1 MVKTRRNRSAGE
13 PFKCLSAEIIRGP
26 PRKKQKSEC
35 SDTSG
40 LVKNFGKNF
49 RLSGRKTQGDAI
61 RSLSNKITKPKEMF
75 NITEL
80 HRQLNG
86 NIEKSFVERVM
97 DEMYI
102 PSSGVC
108 LKDVAGNITGKQA
121 LREMVL
127 LPNIR
132 PDIFVGLRAPP
143 RGLLLYGPPGNGKTL
158 LARALANEAPNCQF
172 FNISA
177 SSLTSKWV
185 GEGEKT
191 VRALFEV
198 AKVVQPSIIFID
210 EVDSLLSTR
219 KETDDAV
226 WRLKT
231 EFLIALDGITHNPE
245 DRVTLIAATNI
256 PQRLDQAVLRRFQ
269 KRIMVP
275 MPSHDNRVELLT
287 NLLKNQPSLITPPQI
302 KQIATKTN
310 GFSGSDLTQL
320 AKDAAMA
327 PVREMTMQQIS
338 RVGSIRKLTCEDI
351 YQSMDRV
358 RPSTTAESIRELE
371 QWTRAYGELSPKNT

>member
-1 MVKTRRNRSAGE
+1 MMLSLPSPSAGPATKKRRTNSPAKKSVARPSAKVHTRRSPA
-13 PFKCLSAEIIRGP
+13 
-26 PRKKQKSEC
+26 
-35 SDTSG
+35 
-40 LVKNFGKNF
+40 
-49 RLSGRKTQGDAI
+49 GDAFTMN
-61 RSLSNKITKPKEMF
+61 NKPSQGQKKSKGPNKGHKYGV
-75 NITEL
+75 NINEIYS
-80 HRQLNG
+80 QLEG
-86 NIEKSFVERVM
+86 NIEKSFVERVIQ
-97 DEMYI
+97 DMYI
-102 PSSGVC
+102 SRSDTR
-108 LKDVAGNITGKQA
+108 LTDVAGNVTAKQA

-132 PDIFVGLRAPP
+132 PDLFVGLRAAP

-158 LARALANEAPNCQF
+158 LARALANEAPDCNF

-198 AKVVQPSIIFID
+198 AKVMQPSIIFID

-275 MPSHDNRVELLT
+275 LPTQANRVELLT
-287 NLLKNQPSLITPPQI
+287 NLMK
-302 KQIATKTN
+302 KQANKLSKSDIQAIAKQTAE
-310 GFSGSDLTQL
+310 FSGSDLTQL

-327 PVREMTMQQIS
+327 PLRDMSEAQIS
-338 RVGSIRKLTCEDI
+338 NTKGLRPLEYNDI
-351 YQSMDRV
+351 IKAFQRV
-358 RPSTTAESIRELE
+358 RPSTTKESIVELE
-371 QWTRAYGELSPKNT
+371 KWTKSYGELSSKNI

>member
-1 MVKTRRNRSAGE
+1 MYISR
-13 PFKCLSAEIIRGP
+13 
-26 PRKKQKSEC
+26 
-35 SDTSG
+35 SDT
-40 LVKNFGKNF
+40 
-49 RLSGRKTQGDAI
+49 RLS
-61 RSLSNKITKPKEMF
+61 
-75 NITEL
+75 
-80 HRQLNG
+80 
-86 NIEKSFVERVM
+86 
-97 DEMYI
+97 
-102 PSSGVC
+102 
-108 LKDVAGNITGKQA
+108 DVAGNETAKQA

-127 LPNIR
+127 LPNVR
-132 PDIFVGLRAPP
+132 PDLFVGLRTAP

-158 LARALANEAPNCQF
+158 LARALANEAPNCHF

-198 AKVVQPSIIFID
+198 AKVLQPAIIFID

-275 MPSHDNRVELLT
+275 MPTMESRVELLT
-287 NLLKNQPSLITPPQI
+287 NLMK
-302 KQIATKTN
+302 KQSNKLSKSDIENIAKQTSN
-310 GFSGSDLTQL
+310 FSGSDLTQL

-327 PVREMTMQQIS
+327 PLREMSVSQIKGTNGLRPLVHS
-338 RVGSIRKLTCEDI
+338 DI
-351 YQSMDRV
+351 TKSYQRV
-358 RPSTTAESIRELE
+358 RPSTTKESIVELE
-371 QWTRAYGELSPKNT
+371 QWTKSYGELSTKNI